1 MDKLKEALRHIEV
14 ASIFV
19 QEASTEQG
27 DFSKSKP
34 LNILYKELR
43 ASAYLLMC
51 YAGDKQAGELI
62 KQDLEIALP
71 QSIKAFLNM
80 NTVGGVELT

>member
-1 MDKLKEALRHIEV
+1 MDELKNALRYIEV
-14 ASIFV
+14 ASSLV
-19 QEASTEQG
+19 HNASTTIG

-51 YAGDKQAGELI
+51 YVGEKQAESLIQQEL
-62 KQDLEIALP
+62 EVARP
-71 QSIKAFLNM
+71 QSISAYIK
-80 NTVGGVELT
+80 